1 MSHSNHEIA
10 YLSSLATKMRPVSA
24 IYLCALLGT
33 LVLATAC
40 VHKPNTK
47 AIRKVKSAA
56 IIGFTVVQPRE
67 KPLAGIDNT
76 FKTGAKYFDMVTE
89 QLQTAREWRMTPLKS
104 LQPHRDYHALSL
116 KFGAHL
122 LSNDLRPTGIL
133 SQEEQVNLSPK
144 QRKSLQKALNVD
156 GLVSISFVITRRPP
170 PADNPDAPPLTAKI
184 SFDLYAGKQAK
195 SVWHVAS
202 LPSENV
208 EGPTLPEGL
217 QLADGDERDVAIAIS
232 SALGTMLKQRQQ
244 DEADKK

>member
-1 MSHSNHEIA
+1 
-10 YLSSLATKMRPVSA
+10 MRPVFA
-24 IYLCALLGT
+24 INLCALLST

-67 KPLAGIDNT
+67 QPLTGIDNT
-76 FKTGAKYFDMVTE
+76 FKTGAKYYDMVAE
-89 QLQTAREWRMTPLKS
+89 QLQTAREWRMTPLKA
-104 LQPHRDYHALSL
+104 LQPHRDYHELSL

-144 QRKSLQKALNVD
+144 QRKSLQKALMVD
-156 GLVSISFVITRRPP
+156 GLVSVSFVITRRPP
-170 PADNPDAPPLTAKI
+170 PPDDPDAPPLTAKI
-184 SFDLYAGKQAK
+184 SFDLYAGKNAK

-202 LPSENV
+202 LPSDKAD
-208 EGPTLPEGL
+208 GSTLPDAL
-217 QLADGDERDVAIAIS
+217 SAADGDEKNVAIAIS
-232 SALGTMLKQRQQ
+232 SALATVLKQRQLE
-244 DEADKK
+244 EAEKK

>member
-1 MSHSNHEIA
+1 MSHSKHEIA
-10 YLSSLATKMRPVSA
+10 YLSSLATKMRPVFA
-24 IYLCALLGT
+24 INLCALLGT

-67 KPLAGIDNT
+67 KPLTGIDNT
-76 FKTGAKYFDMVTE
+76 FKTAAKYYEMVAQ
-89 QLQTAREWRMTPLKS
+89 QLQTAREWRMTPLKA
-104 LQPHRDYHALSL
+104 LQPHRDYHELSL
-116 KFGAHL
+116 KFGTHL

-144 QRKSLQKALNVD
+144 QRKSLKKALMVD

-170 PADNPDAPPLTAKI
+170 SPGDPNAPPLTAKI
-184 SFDLYAGKQAK
+184 SFDLYAGKQVK
-195 SVWHVAS
+195 SVWHLAS
-202 LPSENV
+202 LPSENAD
-208 EGPTLPEGL
+208 GPTLPDGL

>member
-1 MSHSNHEIA
+1 MSHSKHEIA
-10 YLSSLATKMRPVSA
+10 YLSSLATKMRPVFA
-24 IYLCALLGT
+24 INLCALLST

-67 KPLAGIDNT
+67 QPLTGIDNT
-76 FKTGAKYFDMVTE
+76 FKTGAKYYDMVAE
-89 QLQTAREWRMTPLKS
+89 QLQTAREWRMTPLKA
-104 LQPHRDYHALSL
+104 LQPHRDYHELSL

-144 QRKSLQKALNVD
+144 QRKSLQKALMVD
-156 GLVSISFVITRRPP
+156 GLVSVSFVITRRPP
-170 PADNPDAPPLTAKI
+170 PPDDPDAPPLTAKI
-184 SFDLYAGKQAK
+184 SFDLYAGKNAK

-202 LPSENV
+202 LPSDKAD
-208 EGPTLPEGL
+208 GSTLPDAL
-217 QLADGDERDVAIAIS
+217 SAADGDEKNVAIAIS
-232 SALGTMLKQRQQ
+232 SALATVLKQRQLE
-244 DEADKK
+244 EAEKK

>member
-1 MSHSNHEIA
+1 MSHSKHEIA
-10 YLSSLATKMRPVSA
+10 YLSSLATKMRLVFA
-24 IYLCALLGT
+24 INLCALLST

-40 VHKPNTK
+40 VHRPNTK

-67 KPLAGIDNT
+67 KPLTGIDNT
-76 FKTGAKYFDMVTE
+76 FKTAAKYYEMVAE
-89 QLQTAREWRMTPLKS
+89 QLQTAREWRMTPLKA
-104 LQPHRDYHALSL
+104 LQPHRDYHELSL
-116 KFGAHL
+116 KFGTHL

-144 QRKSLQKALNVD
+144 QRKSLQKALMVD
-156 GLVSISFVITRRPP
+156 GLVSVSFVITRRPP
-170 PADNPDAPPLTAKI
+170 SPEGPNAPPLTAKI
-184 SFDLYAGKQAK
+184 SFDLYAGKQVK
-195 SVWHVAS
+195 SVWHLAS
-202 LPSENV
+202 LPSENAD
-208 EGPTLPEGL
+208 GPTLPNGL

>member
-10 YLSSLATKMRPVSA
+10 QLSSLATKMRPVHTVRLWTV
-24 IYLCALLGT
+24 IGALL
-33 LVLATAC
+33 LATAC

-67 KPLAGIDNT
+67 KPLTGIDNT
-76 FKTGAKYFDMVTE
+76 FKTGAKYYAMILE
-89 QLQTAREWRMTPLKS
+89 QLQSGRAWRMAPLKA

-133 SQEEQVNLSPK
+133 SQEEEVNLSPK
-144 QRKSLQKALNVD
+144 QRKSLQQTLMVD
-156 GLVSISFVITRRPP
+156 GLVSISFVITRRSPP
-170 PADNPDAPPLTAKI
+170 PEDPNSPPLTAKI

-202 LPSENV
+202 LPSD
-208 EGPTLPEGL
+208 GADGSTLPNDL
-217 QLADGDERDVAIAIS
+217 SLADGDEKDVAIAIS
-232 SALGTMLKQRQQ
+232 SALATVLKQRQLE
-244 DEADKK
+244 EAEKK